1 MHKIARI
8 AYNSNEWQ
16 KPSGSAR
23 KLEAKNTY
31 YSQYGFGHEE
41 WLFRSEWLIDGWRYT
56 FVQGVNKSRRKLIE
70 EGKPFDLTLFTIQPD
85 KKRRYVASIRDVEC
99 VEVQQA
105 AEVVARFKKL
115 GWYQSML
122 DEIEAVNGN
131 FSGLGDG
138 EYADSI
144 VNVRFRQEN
153 VRRFG
158 PKAYAKSGDPILE
171 LNRYQLF
178 DIDKIEKGVEKSGQK
193 VARKGSTEPP
203 TTRSFIRRA
212 TSAVECTPEHALIQK
227 RLMSELKL
235 EYPEALVES
244 ERDFIDV
251 SVTTKKELILFEI
264 KSDLEPR
271 TVIRQ
276 ALGQILE
283 YAYHP
288 NRKHLLPLRLVIVGR
303 RPLTSL
309 DKTYLDHLTTTFSL
323 PLTYRVVQV

>member
-56 FVQGVNKSRRKLIE
+56 FVQGVNKSRNKLIK
-70 EGKPFDLTLFTIQPD
+70 GGQPFDLTLFTIQPD
-85 KKRRYVASIRDVEC
+85 KERRYVAEIHDVEC
-99 VEVQQA
+99 LDDQQTA
-105 AEVVARFKKL
+105 AAVAKFKEL
-115 GWYQSML
+115 GWYQTML
-122 DEIEAVNGN
+122 DEIKAVGGIVT
-131 FSGLGDG
+131 GLDDTK
-138 EYADSI
+138 YTNSV

-153 VRRFG
+153 VRRFE
-158 PKAYAKSGDPILE
+158 PRTYAKSGDPVLK
-171 LNRYQLF
+171 LSRYQLF
-178 DIDKIEKGVEKSGQK
+178 DIGEIEKKNDKSED
-193 VARKGSTEPP
+193 VAKKGSTELP
-203 TTRSFIRRA
+203 TATTFTRCASP
-212 TSAVECTPEHALIQK
+212 AVECTPEHVWMQEK
-227 RLMSELKL
+227 LMTELRV
-235 EYPEALVES
+235 EYPNAHILREQ
-244 ERDFIDV
+244 DYIDV
-251 SVTTKKELILFEI
+251 SVQTDRELILFEI

-271 TVIRQ
+271 AVIRQ

-288 NRKHLLPLRLVIVGR
+288 NRKHKLPVQLVIVGR

-309 DKTYLDHLTTTFSL
+309 DKTYL
-323 PLTYRVVQV
+323 